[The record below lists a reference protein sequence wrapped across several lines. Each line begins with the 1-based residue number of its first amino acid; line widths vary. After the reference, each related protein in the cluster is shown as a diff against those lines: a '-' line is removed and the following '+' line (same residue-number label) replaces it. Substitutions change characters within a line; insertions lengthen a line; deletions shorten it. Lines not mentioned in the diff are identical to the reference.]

1 MGKSVSKTNDLSWKL
16 NGKLPETNKQKN
28 QQSDLNYYVMQTQG
42 KDSEKKRY
50 KPRMRFSQMLPY

>member
-1 MGKSVSKTNDLSWKL
+1 MGKSVSQTNDLSWKL
-16 NGKLPETNKQKN
+16 NGKLSETNKKN